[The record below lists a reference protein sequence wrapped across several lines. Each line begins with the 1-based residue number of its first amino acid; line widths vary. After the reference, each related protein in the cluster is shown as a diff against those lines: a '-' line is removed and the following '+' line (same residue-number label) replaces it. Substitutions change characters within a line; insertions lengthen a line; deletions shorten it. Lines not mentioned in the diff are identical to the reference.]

1 MRYRRFLAMTA
12 VVLMAAC
19 AGQLERSAVPDFE
32 TRLACESSSLTLE
45 DAQAGRIPAWDDPRM
60 QLIRRVA
67 RTSSDE
73 EVKSIAE
80 TLVSAAKREREKRF
94 LEAARSLAAGCKGY
108 GWKPIGSAP

>member
-1 MRYRRFLAMTA
+1 MRCRIFPPLVAA
-12 VVLMAAC
+12 VLTAAC

-32 TRLACESSSLTLE
+32 TTLACESSSLTLE
-45 DAQAGRIPAWDDPRM
+45 DAEAGRIPAWDDPRM
-60 QLIRRVA
+60 QLMRRVA

-94 LEAARSLAAGCKGY
+94 LEAARSLVAGCESQ
-108 GWKPIGSAP
+108 GWEPIGSAP